1 MTLPFV
7 GTVQVDAWTVVGLTG
22 QVLFFMRFIVQ
33 WWATERARRTVIPTS
48 FWYFSIAGALVLLF
62 YSFVRRDPVF
72 IAGYFLAMFIY
83 LRNLRFAL
91 KPDSQPSA
99 SE

>member
-7 GTVQVDAWTVVGLTG
+7 GQVQVDAWTLVGLAG
-22 QVLFFMRFIVQ
+22 QILFFMRFIVQ
-33 WWATERARRTVIPTS
+33 WWATERARRTIIPTS
-48 FWYFSIAGALVLLF
+48 FWYFSIAGALVLLL
-62 YSFVRRDPVF
+62 YAFVRKDPVF

-91 KPDSQPSA
+91 KPEGAAPTF
-99 SE
+99 E

>member
-1 MTLPFV
+1 MTLPFM
-7 GTVQVDAWTVVGLTG
+7 GDIHLDAWTAVGVIG

-33 WWATERARRTVIPTS
+33 WWATEKARRTVIPTS
-48 FWYFSIAGALVLLF
+48 FWYFSIAGALILLF
-62 YSFVRRDPVF
+62 YSFVRKDPVF

-91 KPDSQPSA
+91 KPDTHA
-99 SE
+99 STAD